1 MFKPTSAES
10 DNEILMRTLTL
21 SVMTLL
27 LFAASA
33 AADPIASSV
42 DLFGTR
48 PARDPWRLAWPSATD
63 ESAPR
68 TPALSLRFSPTMF
81 QQDSVQPVHA
91 AAVEHSNGYLVRA
104 RIHKYASFATL
115 PLFAAEVALGQS
127 LDGSNDS
134 KKGVH
139 AAVGAGIVGLFAVN
153 TVTGAWNLFGEGR
166 QDKQGR
172 TLRLIHG
179 LLMMAADA
187 GFLATTA
194 SAPSTGRNG
203 ALTFE
208 ADRTTH
214 RNLAIASVSVGT
226 VGYLIM
232 LFGNR

>member
-1 MFKPTSAES
+1 
-10 DNEILMRTLTL
+10 MRTLTL
-21 SVMTLL
+21 SLMTLL
-27 LFAASA
+27 LFAVSA
-33 AADPIASSV
+33 TAEPLGSSIDV
-42 DLFGTR
+42 FGTR
-48 PARDPWRLAWPSATD
+48 PARDPWRLVWPSASDT
-63 ESAPR
+63 SASP
-68 TPALSLRFSPTMF
+68 TPASVLAISPTVF
-81 QQDSVQPVHA
+81 QQDNVQPLHA
-91 AAVEHSNGYLVRA
+91 AAVQHSDGYLVRA
-104 RIHKYASFATL
+104 KIHKYASFATL

-134 KKGVH
+134 KKGLH

-166 QDKQGR
+166 QDKDGR
-172 TLRLIHG
+172 TLRLVHG
-179 LLMMAADA
+179 LLMMAADV

-208 ADRTTH
+208 ANRTTH